1 VNASASEHDA
11 TAAQALTAAN
21 THRIDPPRTIRS
33 QNMQYRPLGTTDL
46 RVSEICLGTMTWGQQ
61 NTEAEAHAQLD
72 LAVER
77 GVNFIDAAEMYP
89 VPPRAE
95 TQGLTEQ
102 YIGSWLARRSDRDR
116 LVGATMGGGPS
127 SNLDWLGGGPL
138 LNARHIREAVDA
150 SLQRLQTDYI
160 DLYQIHWPARPANY
174 FGRLGY
180 EPDGDTTAA
189 IDTIEENLNTLAR
202 LVEEGRI
209 RHIGISNE
217 TPWGTMQYLRL
228 AERDGFPRV
237 ASIQNPYNLLNR
249 SFEVGLA
256 EFAHRE
262 RTGLLAYSPLGFGVL
277 SGKYANDARPA
288 GARLTEFPQFARYTK
303 EQAVSA
309 TEAYVALA
317 RERGLS
323 PTQLALAFVN
333 SRPFVTANIIGATTT
348 AQLEENIGSAD
359 VRLDDDTLEAIEAI
373 HARHPNPAP

>member
-1 VNASASEHDA
+1 
-11 TAAQALTAAN
+11 
-21 THRIDPPRTIRS
+21 
-33 QNMQYRPLGTTDL
+33 MQYRPLGTTDL

-77 GVNFIDAAEMYP
+77 GVNFIDAAEIYP

-116 LVGATMGGGPS
+116 LVVATKVSGPSTNMDWLRGGPQ
-127 SNLDWLGGGPL
+127 

-180 EPDGDTTAA
+180 EPDGETTVA

-228 AERDGFPRV
+228 AERDGFPRI

-262 RTGLLAYSPLGFGVL
+262 QTGLLAYSPLGFGAL
-277 SGKYANDARPA
+277 SGKYLDGARPQ

-303 EQAVSA
+303 EHAVAA
-309 TEAYVALA
+309 TEAYATLA

-348 AQLEENIGSAD
+348 AQLEENIDSAD
-359 VRLDDDTLEAIEAI
+359 VRLDDETLEAIEAI